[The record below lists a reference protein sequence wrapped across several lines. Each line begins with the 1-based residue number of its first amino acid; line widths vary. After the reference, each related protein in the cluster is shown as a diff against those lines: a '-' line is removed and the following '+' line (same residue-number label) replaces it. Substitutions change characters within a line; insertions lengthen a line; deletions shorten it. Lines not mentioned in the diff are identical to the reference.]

1 MIFSVRLL
9 SFGCIFILC
18 SLLSCSHYKSPVRLD
33 KGSSDSPPSSSN
45 SMTHEPKVSNNP
57 QTENSSFTLS
67 FASKSRFR
75 SIPWRDLPGFN
86 ETATSA
92 LWSAL
97 LDHCEKPHPI
107 WNFSCSQMRPLSLSD
122 DQEQR
127 IWILTQ
133 LQAFS
138 VETPDGEDNGLL
150 TSYYEPV
157 FKGSLSQRDSFNYPI
172 YAPPPSLFASK
183 KLGQA
188 WFSRKEIETSPLL
201 QKELQGQI
209 IAWLEDPLE
218 VMILH
223 VQGSARLQIESPNAP
238 TLEYRVGFAA
248 SNDLPYQSMAKWLI
262 DQGLTKDASWAGIKS
277 ALQKNP
283 DKEKEAYWSNPRY
296 IFFTLSPLN
305 DPSKGPKGSWGKPLK
320 AHLSIAVDPK
330 SIPLGLPLWL
340 SSEGSTR
347 FQQLVLSEDT
357 GNAING
363 SIRADYF
370 AGTGALAGEFA
381 NKIKQNLKL
390 WVLLPRNTTP

>member
-1 MIFSVRLL
+1 
-9 SFGCIFILC
+9 
-18 SLLSCSHYKSPVRLD
+18 
-33 KGSSDSPPSSSN
+33 
-45 SMTHEPKVSNNP
+45 
-57 QTENSSFTLS
+57 
-67 FASKSRFR
+67 
-75 SIPWRDLPGFN
+75 
-86 ETATSA
+86 
-92 LWSAL
+92 
-97 LDHCEKPHPI
+97 
-107 WNFSCSQMRPLSLSD
+107 MRPLSLSD

-370 AGTGALAGEFA
+370 AGTGAQAGEFA